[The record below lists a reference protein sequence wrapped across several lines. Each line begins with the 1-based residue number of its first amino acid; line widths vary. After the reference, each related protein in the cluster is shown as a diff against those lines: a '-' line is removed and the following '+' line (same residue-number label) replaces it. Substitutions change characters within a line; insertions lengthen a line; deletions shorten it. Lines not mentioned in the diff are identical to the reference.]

1 MKLHIKGFLLTR
13 LHQLGGMRDQ
23 ALIELTL
30 NAYSLRGRYAINS
43 LHVALDEL
51 SAAGLVVR
59 NEPQLIT
66 ETVGNILPREALSFY
81 YQLTAFG
88 LARMEDTGLLAN
100 DGSAMEEYCA

>member
-23 ALIELTL
+23 ALINLTL
-30 NAYSLRGRYAINS
+30 QAYSLQGRYAINS

-51 SAAGLVVR
+51 SAAGLVAR

-66 ETVGNILPREALSFY
+66 DSQSDVLPRESLSFY

-88 LARMEDTGLLAN
+88 LTRMQDTGLLAKN
-100 DGSAMEEYCA
+100 GNAMEEYCV

>member
-23 ALIELTL
+23 ALINLTL
-30 NAYSLRGRYAINS
+30 QAYRLQGRYAINS

-66 ETVGNILPREALSFY
+66 DNQGEVLPRESLSFY
-81 YQLTAFG
+81 YQLTPFG
-88 LARMEDTGLLAN
+88 LTRMQDTGLLADVAN
-100 DGSAMEEYCA
+100 MEEYCA